1 MVISNPFHS
10 GFCSGIVN
18 MADAEAEPSGI
29 DLSYAR
35 QRGPDA
41 DKDEFRLRV
50 SGKGIA
56 AIGAIGL
63 VAFYFSSSDNLAK
76 VAAVLSSALE
86 FGANKILNIT
96 TGSLLVVLHCPSP
109 QSFLQFF
116 YDYESG
122 TVGKRLS
129 DGFSKIGIEE
139 VTVEIENIEEVK
151 KQREIIR

>member
-1 MVISNPFHS
+1 M
-10 GFCSGIVN
+10 G
-18 MADAEAEPSGI
+18 DAEAEPSAI

-35 QRGPDA
+35 QRGPDNR
-41 DKDEFRLRV
+41 DEIRLRI
-50 SGKGIA
+50 SDKGIVA
-56 AIGAIGL
+56 IGAIGAIGL
-63 VAFYFSSSDNLAK
+63 AAFYLSSSDNQAK

-86 FGANKILNIT
+86 IGANKIRNIT

-129 DGFSKIGIEE
+129 DEFSKIGIEE
-139 VTVEIENIEEVK
+139 VTVEIANIEEVK

>member
-1 MVISNPFHS
+1 MIISNPFHS

-29 DLSYAR
+29 GVSYSR
-35 QRGPDA
+35 QTGPD
-41 DKDEFRLRV
+41 DKEEFILKISNRTVVAL
-50 SGKGIA
+50 
-56 AIGAIGL
+56 GAIGL
-63 VAFYFSSSDNLAK
+63 AAFYLSSSDNQAK

-86 FGANKILNIT
+86 IGANKILNIT

-151 KQREIIR
+151 KQRETIR

>member
-18 MADAEAEPSGI
+18 MADAEDEPSAI

-35 QRGPDA
+35 QRRPGDNE
-41 DKDEFRLRV
+41 EFRLRI
-50 SGKGIA
+50 SNKGIVA
-56 AIGAIGL
+56 LGAIGL
-63 VAFYFSSSDNLAK
+63 AAFYLSSSDNQAK

-86 FGANKILNIT
+86 IGANKIRNIT

>member
-1 MVISNPFHS
+1 
-10 GFCSGIVN
+10 
-18 MADAEAEPSGI
+18 MA
-29 DLSYAR
+29 L
-35 QRGPDA
+35 
-41 DKDEFRLRV
+41 
-50 SGKGIA
+50 
-56 AIGAIGL
+56 GAIGL
-63 VAFYFSSSDNLAK
+63 AAFYLSSSDNQAK

-86 FGANKILNIT
+86 IGANKIRNIT

-129 DGFSKIGIEE
+129 DEFSKIGIEE
-139 VTVEIENIEEVK
+139 VTVEIANIEEVK